1 MKYVLFFLVLTG
13 LFNVSVSQSYDLL
26 PVNVYNSISQKYPKG
41 TDGGLNSSQFHK
53 SDLDLDGVEELI
65 IYQRKAKNWLVYQ
78 FDVGTS
84 TYHLDYQ
91 LSIALPLLNQE
102 ISILRDYNCDGKE
115 DLFVN
120 DGNHLV
126 LWENVSSIGS
136 ISFDS
141 VGVLT
146 YGSDTIFN
154 RSYDL
159 PGIEDIDSD
168 GDMDVLCYGL
178 NGIYL
183 EYYKNMSQEL
193 YGVCDS
199 LVFELANECWGHF
212 SEDNTS
218 SSDFDLFLL
227 DTCINNVANPQK
239 KMHTGS
245 AITVLD
251 YDGDGVKDLLVGDV
265 GYSNLV
271 YAENFG
277 TQPNQNSSLINAQV
291 NFPNNTIPINVDRF
305 PAGYWLDINNDGVK
319 DLVVSP
325 NTDLASNNESATW
338 YYQNFGSSSSPSLNQ
353 ISSAF
358 LQGDMLDFGYSS
370 NVSITDFNNDG
381 KKDIAVSCYNTFV
394 SGGVADG
401 SKIVMLEN
409 ITTGDTLSF
418 KTISDYGGLL
428 SQSFKGVSISIEDL
442 EGDGFKDI
450 LYGDESGQIHLA
462 RQDQN
467 GIYTYNTALT
477 NSMGRTIDVGQ
488 FSAPQ
493 LFDYDDDGD
502 FDLAI
507 GNRLGK
513 IAFFENIGN
522 STSFS
527 FDSITSDMGGVNV
540 LRDLTNGGYARPHFV
555 KDTAGVWELW
565 VGSYTGQNYYYR
577 DVEGNATNSFI
588 LSDSLNFNFGINT
601 SISVFERNDLGE
613 EIFVLGT
620 ERGGVSFFAKE
631 DLSLSTD
638 QFKKVENLKLNV
650 RELNGELL
658 LESPRIMQDIQMY
671 DLLGQEI
678 ISLKNV
684 NTKSVSLSKNNLHS
698 SIYLIRVNAIE
709 GTGVVKVF
717 LTNN

>member
-1 MKYVLFFLVLTG
+1 MNYLLTIGIIILFSVNTISQEFQLTK
-13 LFNVSVSQSYDLL
+13 VEI
-26 PVNVYNSISQKYPKG
+26 YNSLNNKYSKG
-41 TDGGLNSSQFHK
+41 ADGGLNSSQFHK

-78 FDVGTS
+78 FDTNAS

-136 ISFDS
+136 IAFDS

-146 YGSDTIFN
+146 YGSDTVFN

-159 PGIEDIDSD
+159 PGIEDVDSD
-168 GDMDVLCYGL
+168 GDIDVLCYGL

-212 SEDNTS
+212 TEDNTS
-218 SSDFDLFLL
+218 SSAFDLFLL

-239 KMHTGS
+239 QMHTGS

-271 YAENFG
+271 YAKNFG
-277 TQPNQNSSLINAQV
+277 TQANQNSSLINAQV
-291 NFPNNTIPINVDRF
+291 SFPNNTVPINVDRF

-338 YYQNFGSSSSPSLNQ
+338 YYQNFGSNSSPSLNH

-358 LQGDMLDFGYSS
+358 LQGEMLDLGYSS

-394 SGGVADG
+394 SGGIADG
-401 SKIVMLEN
+401 SKVVMLEN
-409 ITTGDTLSF
+409 ISTGDTLSF
-418 KTISDYGGLL
+418 TAIDDYGGLL
-428 SQSFKGVSISIEDL
+428 SQSFKGISHSIEDL

-488 FSAPQ
+488 FSTPQ

-502 FDLAI
+502 YDLAI

-513 IAFFENIGN
+513 IAFYENIGS

-555 KDTAGVWELW
+555 KDTAGVWQLW

-577 DVEGNATNSFI
+577 DVEGNATNSFV

-601 SISVFERNDLGE
+601 SLAVLDYDDLGD

-620 ERGGVSFFAKE
+620 ERGGVSLFAKE
-631 DLSLSTD
+631 DLSLSIDNFVRT
-638 QFKKVENLKLNV
+638 ENIKLIV
-650 RELNGELL
+650 RDLNDALQIETSQL
-658 LESPRIMQDIQMY
+658 IKDIEVY
-671 DLLGQEI
+671 NLLGQEVL
-678 ISLKNV
+678 SFRNV
-684 NTKSVSLSKNNLHS
+684 NAKSYSISKNKLSNS
-698 SIYLIRVNAIE
+698 VYIFRVNTIE
-709 GTGVVKVF
+709 GAGVVKVA